1 MNYQL
6 ILAIITAAVFLLGI
20 VLILWLRGL
29 HDFRIV
35 LTERGIE
42 FTGQFPARHRADVAD
57 FLRQNISGRPAL
69 ILGRWQAGRVLR
81 LQFRGAI
88 DPAIQQRIRNFLIV
102 TIKTPR

>member
-29 HDFRIV
+29 HDFRIL
-35 LTERGIE
+35 LTAQGIE
-42 FTGQFPARHRADVAD
+42 FTGQIPARYRADVAD
-57 FLRQNISGRPAL
+57 FLRQNIPGRPAL
-69 ILGRWQAGRVLR
+69 ILGRWQAGKFLR

-88 DPAIQQRIRNFLIV
+88 DPGIQQRIRNYLIL
-102 TIKTPR
+102 TLKTPT